1 MKKNTNSTN
10 SVKTLERDL
19 KIASSI
25 LEWEMGDMW
34 GHVGARL
41 PDGKGIMVKSIRPA
55 SGEDERKDW
64 LVPWARARQCSSK
77 PMASSL
83 PAKASTRLA

>member
-1 MKKNTNSTN
+1 MKKNPSSGN
-10 SVKTLERDL
+10 SVKILAQDL

-34 GHVGARL
+34 GHVGVRL

-64 LVPWARARQCSSK
+64 LVRFDYSRQENIRGRQS
-77 PMASSL
+77 AVRGADL
-83 PAKASTRLA
+83 HTDL